1 MPLLIISLVITIYA
15 YLMIRFG
22 IHMFQQNGYKNKV
35 HVKWINAN
43 RVRCYTGP
51 FDMKPSKKPLV
62 YTPRVVRLF
71 VTTVLIFSVCCIAN
85 RFIGSNVT
93 LLVFVAVYTFVLG
106 PFLPVIS
113 NIINSPIEK
122 SIANGFIKKAMG
134 TLAKMDDL
142 TVIGITGSYGKTSVK
157 FYLETLLSSEFEV
170 LATPESY
177 NTPMGVVKTI
187 NEHMKPTHRI
197 FLCEMGAR
205 NVGDIKELCDIV
217 HPKHG
222 IITSV
227 GAQHLESFKTQE
239 NITKTKFELAD
250 ALPEDG
256 MLFLNYDSE
265 IIREHNKNTSA
276 ITYSTV
282 GNGKYNADDIVTS
295 INGTTF
301 TVTAPDG
308 EKAQFTTKLI
318 GSHNVVNVVG
328 AIAVAN
334 SLGISL
340 EKLKIPVR
348 TLRPV
353 EHRLN
358 MTEKNGITIIDDAY
372 NSNPAGAKAALDTL
386 SMFEDAVKILIT
398 PGMVELG
405 EKEDELNEVFGRQA
419 AVSADYILLVGKKH
433 TEPIAKGIKEE
444 GFDEKKLYIEDSFN
458 DALTRVYSIP
468 GEQHKVLL
476 IENDLPDN
484 YQEK

>member
-1 MPLLIISLVITIYA
+1 MLLLIISLVITIYA

-35 HVKWINAN
+35 HAKWI
-43 RVRCYTGP
+43 RTSYIRCYTGP
-51 FDMKPSKKPLV
+51 FDMKPAKKPLV
-62 YTPRVVRLF
+62 YTPRVIRLF
-71 VTTVLIFSVCCIAN
+71 ITTVLIFSICCVVN
-85 RFIGSNVT
+85 RFFGNNVT
-93 LLVFVAVYTFVLG
+93 LFIFVLVYTFVLG
-106 PFLPVIS
+106 PFLPIIS
-113 NIINSPIEK
+113 NIINSPVEK

-205 NVGDIKELCDIV
+205 NVGDIRELCDIV
-217 HPKHG
+217 HPSHG
-222 IITSV
+222 IITSI

-239 NITKTKFELAD
+239 NIIKTKFELAD
-250 ALPEDG
+250 ALPVDG
-256 MLFLNYDSE
+256 KLFLNYDNE
-265 IIREHNKNTSA
+265 FIREYNKNGEA

-282 GNGKYNADDIVTS
+282 GNGKYNASDIVTS
-295 INGTTF
+295 VNGTSFNVTSPEGE
-301 TVTAPDG
+301 TV
-308 EKAQFTTKLI
+308 QFSTRLI

-405 EKEDELNEVFGRQA
+405 EKEDELNEAFGRQA
-419 AVSADYILLVGKKH
+419 AVSADYILLVGEKH

-444 GFDEKKLYIEDSFN
+444 GFDEKKLFIEDSFN
-458 DALTRVYSIP
+458 DALQKVYSIP
-468 GEQHKVLL
+468 GQQHKVLL

-484 YQEK
+484 LS

>member
-1 MPLLIISLVITIYA
+1 MLLLIISLIITIYA

-35 HVKWINAN
+35 HLKWIRAN
-43 RVRCYTGP
+43 HLRCFTGP

-62 YTPRVVRLF
+62 YTPRVIRLF
-71 VTTVLIFSVCCIAN
+71 VTTVLLFSICCILN
-85 RFIGSNVT
+85 RFIGSSVT
-93 LLVFVAVYTFVLG
+93 LFIFVIVYTFILG

-122 SIANGFIKKAMG
+122 SIARGFIKKAMG
-134 TLAKMDDL
+134 TLSKMDDL
-142 TVIGITGSYGKTSVK
+142 VVVGITGSYGKTSVK
-157 FYLETLLSSEFEV
+157 FYLETLLSSEYEV

-187 NEHMKPTHRI
+187 NEYMRPTHKI

-217 HPKHG
+217 HPTHG
-222 IITSV
+222 IITSI

-239 NITKTKFELAD
+239 NIIKTKFELAD
-250 ALPEDG
+250 ALPSDG
-256 MLFLNYDSE
+256 FLFLNYDNE
-265 IIREHNKNTSA
+265 YIREHNKNGKA
-276 ITYSTV
+276 ITYSTI

-295 INGTTF
+295 INGTSF
-301 TVTAPDG
+301 TVTSPDG
-308 EKAQFTTKLI
+308 ESARFNTRLI
-318 GSHNVVNVVG
+318 GCHNVVNVVG

-334 SLGISL
+334 TLGISL

-386 SMFEDAVKILIT
+386 SMFEDAAKILIT

-405 EKEDELNEVFGRQA
+405 EKEDELNEAFGRQA
-419 AVSADYILLVGKKH
+419 AVSADYILLVGKKR
-433 TEPIAKGIKEE
+433 TEPIAKGIREE
-444 GFDEKKLYIEDSFN
+444 GFDEKNLFIEETFN

-468 GEQHKVLL
+468 GQQHKVLL

-484 YQEK
+484 LS